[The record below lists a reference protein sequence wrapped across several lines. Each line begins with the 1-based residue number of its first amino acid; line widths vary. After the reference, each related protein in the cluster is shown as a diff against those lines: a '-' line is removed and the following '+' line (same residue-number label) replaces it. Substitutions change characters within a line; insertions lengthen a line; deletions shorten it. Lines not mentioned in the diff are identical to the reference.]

1 MRSKEEGNSETQL
14 ICHKILRC
22 AQNDREGKFAQ
33 NDKKGKFARNDK
45 KLPICPARQK
55 TGTFHLSLL
64 TFHLS

>member
-33 NDKKGKFARNDK
+33 NDRKGKFARNDK

-55 TGTFHLSLL
+55 TGTFHL
-64 TFHLS
+64 